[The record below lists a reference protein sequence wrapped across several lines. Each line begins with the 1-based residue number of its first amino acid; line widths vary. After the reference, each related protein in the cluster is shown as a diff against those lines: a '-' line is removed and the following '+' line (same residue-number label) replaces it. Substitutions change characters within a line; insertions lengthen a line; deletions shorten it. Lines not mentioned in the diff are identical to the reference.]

1 MSEKITKIIGSILAT
16 ALLASCSDWPS
27 GLESTRP
34 APVPAQPTAEA
45 TTTVTET
52 EELIPT
58 DIPTP
63 TQKPVPQFPEFDPNY
78 DTTAPA
84 MGYKTRSLT
93 FFRDGNP
100 ITARITYPESEGPY
114 KTIIISNG
122 LYAGFGRYAAFAQR
136 YTTYGYAVIE
146 YQYQNGIAPSPYH
159 DPDYLG
165 DFIYEQVLDLY
176 AVLDGAKKLP
186 DVDPDNIYLFGHS
199 MGGLVTSYVGTMRQT
214 EVKGLILLDPSYYAC
229 KIMKFQGEKTIRT
242 DIYPLISR
250 CYIPVVIIS
259 GTKAF
264 ASEPNKKFD
273 QARASLP
280 YCDYYVIDGAS
291 HTFKGEYGN
300 QAVDYSVEV
309 IQRWEEEGRV

>member
-1 MSEKITKIIGSILAT
+1 MSRRVTKIIGAILAT
-16 ALLASCSDWPS
+16 VFLASCADFPT
-27 GLESTRP
+27 GMRP
-34 APVPAQPTAEA
+34 PETAPIPTTALITEA
-45 TTTVTET
+45 TE
-52 EELIPT
+52 EPDELIPT

-63 TQKPVPQFPEFDPNY
+63 TVKPIPQFPEFDPHY
-78 DTTAPA
+78 KTVAPA
-84 MGYKTRSLT
+84 MGYKMRSLT
-93 FFRDGNP
+93 FFRDGNS
-100 ITARITYPESEGPY
+100 ITARITYPETDGPY

-146 YQYQNGIAPSPYH
+146 YQYQNGTAPSPYH

-176 AVLDGAKKLP
+176 AVLDGAKMLP
-186 DVDPDNIYLFGHS
+186 EVDPDNIYLFGHS

-280 YCDYYVIDGAS
+280 YCDYYVIDGAP

-300 QAVDYSVEV
+300 EAVDYSVEV
-309 IQRWEEEGRV
+309 IQKWVDEGRV

>member
-1 MSEKITKIIGSILAT
+1 MSRRVTKIIGAILAT
-16 ALLASCSDWPS
+16 VFLASCADFPT
-27 GLESTRP
+27 GMRP
-34 APVPAQPTAEA
+34 PETAPIPTTALITEA
-45 TTTVTET
+45 TEEPT
-52 EELIPT
+52 ELIPT

-63 TQKPVPQFPEFDPNY
+63 TAKPIPQFPEFDPNY
-78 DTTAPA
+78 KTIAPA
-84 MGYKTRSLT
+84 MGYKMRSLT
-93 FFRDGNP
+93 FFRDGNS
-100 ITARITYPESEGPY
+100 ITARITYPETDGPY

-146 YQYQNGIAPSPYH
+146 YQYQNGTAPSPYH

-176 AVLDGAKKLP
+176 AVLDGAKMLP
-186 DVDPDNIYLFGHS
+186 EVDPDNIYLFGHS

-229 KIMKFQGEKTIRT
+229 KIMHFQGEQTIRT

-309 IQRWEEEGRV
+309 IQKWVDEGRV

>member
-1 MSEKITKIIGSILAT
+1 MSRRVTKIIGAILAT
-16 ALLASCSDWPS
+16 VFLASCADFPT
-27 GLESTRP
+27 GMRP
-34 APVPAQPTAEA
+34 PETAPIPTTALITEA
-45 TTTVTET
+45 TEEPT
-52 EELIPT
+52 ELIPT

-63 TQKPVPQFPEFDPNY
+63 TAKPIPQFPEFDPNY
-78 DTTAPA
+78 KTIAPA
-84 MGYKTRSLT
+84 MGYKMRSLT
-93 FFRDGNP
+93 FFRDGNS
-100 ITARITYPESEGPY
+100 ITARITYPETDGPY

-146 YQYQNGIAPSPYH
+146 YQYQNGTAPSPYH

-176 AVLDGAKKLP
+176 AVLDGAKMLP
-186 DVDPDNIYLFGHS
+186 EVDPDNIYLFGHS

-291 HTFKGEYGN
+291 HTFIGEYGN
-300 QAVDYSVEV
+300 AAVDYSVEV
-309 IQRWEEEGRV
+309 IQKWVDEGRV

>member
-1 MSEKITKIIGSILAT
+1 MSRRVTKIIGAILAT
-16 ALLASCSDWPS
+16 VFLASCADFPA
-27 GLESTRP
+27 GMRP
-34 APVPAQPTAEA
+34 PETAPIPTTALTAEA
-45 TTTVTET
+45 TE
-52 EELIPT
+52 ESSELIPT

-63 TQKPVPQFPEFDPNY
+63 TQKPVPQFPEFDPEY
-78 DTTAPA
+78 DTTAPG
-84 MGYKTRSLT
+84 MGYKMRSLT

-146 YQYQNGIAPSPYH
+146 YQYQNGTAPSPYH

-176 AVLDGAKKLP
+176 AVLDGAKMLP

-229 KIMKFQGEKTIRT
+229 KIMHFQGEQTIRT

-300 QAVDYSVEV
+300 QAVDYSVQV
-309 IQRWEEEGRV
+309 IQKWVDEGRV

>member
-1 MSEKITKIIGSILAT
+1 MSRRFTKTIVAILAT
-16 ALLASCSDWPS
+16 VFLTSCADFPS
-27 GLESTRP
+27 GMRPPETTP
-34 APVPAQPTAEA
+34 APETEA

-52 EELIPT
+52 SAELTETTAEPT
-58 DIPTP
+58 A
-63 TQKPVPQFPEFDPNY
+63 KPIPQFPEFDPEYESSNP
-78 DTTAPA
+78 TL
-84 MGYKTRSLT
+84 GYKIRNIS
-93 FFRDGNP
+93 FYRDGNP
-100 ITARITYPESEGPY
+100 ITARITYPEGNGPY

-146 YQYQNGIAPSPYH
+146 YQYQNGKAPSPYH

-176 AVLDGAKKLP
+176 AVLDGAKTIP

-214 EVKGLILLDPSYYAC
+214 EIKGLILLDPSYYAC
-229 KIMKFQGEKTIRT
+229 KIMKFQGEQTIRT

-250 CYIPVVIIS
+250 CHAPVVIIS

-264 ASEPNKKFD
+264 ASEPNKQFH

-280 YCDYYVIDGAS
+280 YSEYFVIEGAS
-291 HTFKGEYGN
+291 HTFKGEYGD
-300 QAVDYSVEV
+300 QAVDISVEV
-309 IQRWEEEGRV
+309 IQRWEKEGR